1 MTFSTGCAAT
11 ATSSGAG
18 AAGQGVRH
26 VRLLAC
32 AAQGVFY
39 GGAARGLLDAGR
51 GAGPVARGAAGF
63 GWRASPGLA
72 GWVRAGRLC
81 GFALGWQVVRWLWRA
96 WRTLQVVR
104 SSSRLSWWKSDDHR
118 TGERIMLFV
127 RL

>member
-32 AAQGVFY
+32 AAQGVSY

-51 GAGPVARGAAGF
+51 GAGPVARGVAGVWLAGVAGF
-63 GWRASPGLA
+63 GWLGSGWAALRVRAGLA
-72 GWVRAGRLC
+72 GRAVAVASVAHAAGGAGKLAII
-81 GFALGWQVVRWLWRA
+81 G
-96 WRTLQVVR
+96 
-104 SSSRLSWWKSDDHR
+104 
-118 TGERIMLFV
+118 
-127 RL
+127 

>member
-39 GGAARGLLDAGR
+39 GGR
-51 GAGPVARGAAGF
+51 GAGPACRGARRGGCGAGRGGVWLAGVAGVWMAGF
-63 GWRASPGLA
+63 GLGGSAGSRWLA
-72 GWVRAGRLC
+72 GRAVAVASVAHAAGGAVKL
-81 GFALGWQVVRWLWRA
+81 A
-96 WRTLQVVR
+96 
-104 SSSRLSWWKSDDHR
+104 
-118 TGERIMLFV
+118 
-127 RL
+127 